1 MTPITSLRSHHF
13 AASLPVGADLATA
26 TGDDWLAVLAECVRE
41 AGLTRGGAAV
51 HDFEPAGSSA
61 VLLLAESHV
70 AVHHWPE
77 LARLTVDIHVC
88 DFGGDNEQR
97 ARRLARDLALRV
109 SGTEA
114 TWEHLLVQD

>member
-13 AASLPVGADLATA
+13 ATSLPVGPDLVAA

-41 AGLTRGGAAV
+41 AGLTRVGAV
-51 HDFEPAGSSA
+51 SHDFEPAGSSA

-77 LARLTVDIHVC
+77 LGRLTVDIHVC

-97 ARRLARDLALRV
+97 ARQLARSLSLRV
-109 SGTEA
+109 SGAEGD
-114 TWEHLLVQD
+114 WEHLLVQH

>member
-13 AASLPVGADLATA
+13 AASLPTAAGHAAATA
-26 TGDDWLAVLAECVRE
+26 GDWLAVLEECVRE
-41 AGLTRGGAAV
+41 VGLRQVGAAV

-88 DFGGDNEQR
+88 DFGGDNERR
-97 ARRLARDLALRV
+97 ARQLAKSLSLRV
-109 SGTEA
+109 CGVEA
-114 TWEHLLVQD
+114 EWEHLVVQD